1 MYQDGE
7 WIPIGGI
14 TQLGDLLDVQ
24 AGHPGDGQVLSFS
37 SNGNR
42 WVPTTLQLVVV
53 YNRTVR
59 WLLTTTLFLLVLVV

>member
-42 WVPTTLQLVVV
+42 WVPTLSLIHI
-53 YNRTVR
+53 
-59 WLLTTTLFLLVLVV
+59 